1 MKNAIDQIMED
12 TDKVIKEHSAMWYL
26 TNDKVYKDWLHDANT
41 ILRKMQE
48 QNTKKKKDIERE
60 LSKYFK

>member
-1 MKNAIDQIMED
+1 MQA
-12 TDKVIKEHSAMWYL
+12 TDLLIKTHSDIWYL